1 MLIDCCTLIEIIL
14 YVQIKTIPT
23 NIEIGEIPIAKINIL
38 NLHNIQK
45 VCLELLLSFIYSC
58 FIYILKKTCC
68 HSIEDMP
75 TILTLHYYG
84 QNNNIVSM
92 CKQKLT

>member
-38 NLHNIQK
+38 NLHNI
-45 VCLELLLSFIYSC
+45 
-58 FIYILKKTCC
+58 
-68 HSIEDMP
+68 
-75 TILTLHYYG
+75 
-84 QNNNIVSM
+84 
-92 CKQKLT
+92 